1 MNGKGIMS
9 FTCLILDRWLFVKRR
24 NTGFTEEAV
33 IEKSYY
39 KKVEDKLDLVNIQN
53 SFFLD

>member
-9 FTCLILDRWLFVKRR
+9 FICLIPDRWLFVKRS
-24 NTGFTEEAV
+24 NTGFKEEAI

-39 KKVEDKLDLVNIQN
+39 KKVEDK
-53 SFFLD
+53 

>member
-9 FTCLILDRWLFVKRR
+9 FTCLIPDRWLFVKRS
-24 NTGFTEEAV
+24 NTGFKEEAI

-39 KKVEDKLDLVNIQN
+39 KKIEDK
-53 SFFLD
+53 